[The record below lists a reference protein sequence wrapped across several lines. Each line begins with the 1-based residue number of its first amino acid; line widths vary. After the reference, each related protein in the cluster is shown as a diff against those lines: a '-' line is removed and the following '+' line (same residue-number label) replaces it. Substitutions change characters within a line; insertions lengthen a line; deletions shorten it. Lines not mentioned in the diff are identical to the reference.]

1 MEWLLGGRRYDRKIS
16 TADLDAGRRR
26 IANVMVANVQAIA
39 PQLPLDAFLAEYVTF
54 QIRGGGE
61 KRGIEAMAYGIASRV
76 YAATRM
82 GGWSDNSPQVTCMAG
97 LYFLGVA
104 EEEHAALAARQEDIK
119 NEAIRFPSDE
129 RKEQATAQDTEQI
142 AFLKTFIADLNSSVA
157 TYGQQRL
164 RNAEKYLVVL
174 KHILLPVRKDA
185 SEIRR
190 KLVNLLNNGAI
201 ESAYV
206 LCI

>member
-1 MEWLLGGRRYDRKIS
+1 MEQLLGSRRYARKIS
-16 TADLDAGRRR
+16 GEDLDAGRRR
-26 IANVMVANVQAIA
+26 IAHVMVANVQAIT
-39 PQLPLDAFLAEYVTF
+39 PQLSLDAFLAEYVTF
-54 QIRGGGE
+54 QIHGGGV

-82 GGWSDNSPQVTCMAG
+82 GKWSDNSPQVTCMAG
-97 LYFLGVA
+97 LYFLGIA
-104 EEEHAALAARQEDIK
+104 EEKHAALAAQQEGIK

-129 RKEQATAQDTEQI
+129 LKEQATARDKEKI
-142 AFLKTFIADLNSSVA
+142 AFLEAFIADLNSSVT

-164 RNAEKYLVVL
+164 RSAEKYLVVL
-174 KHILLPVRKDA
+174 KHILLPVKKDA
-185 SEIRR
+185 SEMRR

-201 ESAYV
+201 ESAYA